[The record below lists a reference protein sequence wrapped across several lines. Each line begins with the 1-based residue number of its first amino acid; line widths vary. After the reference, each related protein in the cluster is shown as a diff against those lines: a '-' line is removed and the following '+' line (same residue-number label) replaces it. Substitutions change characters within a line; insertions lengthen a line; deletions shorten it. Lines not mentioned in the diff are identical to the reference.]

1 MEVCAC
7 ANVFQGVVLIRKTTS
22 VVTVTVHVV
31 VVVVPLLPILSGGF
45 FGSVSFGVHLGVL
58 LLVLV
63 LVLLLGSMDV
73 SLVVPSRVVRR
84 HPPPHHPM
92 CRRHLSGHMMSP
104 EETLVMMIML
114 TMTIWRSF
122 VSIPRRR
129 RLRLLLVTVRLWHSG
144 NLTPCTQDTGNS
156 CAAQRHSACRG

>member
-1 MEVCAC
+1 MLVG
-7 ANVFQGVVLIRKTTS
+7 VHQVSFVRGGHMLVLVLVVL
-22 VVTVTVHVV
+22 VLV
-31 VVVVPLLPILSGGF
+31 
-45 FGSVSFGVHLGVL
+45 VL
-58 LLVLV
+58 LLVVLV
-63 LVLLLGSMDV
+63 LVLLPCSMGSVVSMGV
-73 SLVVPSRVVRR
+73 SLVVQSRVVR
-84 HPPPHHPM
+84 PPPPPHHHHPM

>member
-1 MEVCAC
+1 MCLLSRVC
-7 ANVFQGVVLIRKTTS
+7 VFGEFSVLVVL
-22 VVTVTVHVV
+22 HQ
-31 VVVVPLLPILSGGF
+31 
-45 FGSVSFGVHLGVL
+45 VSFGRGGHMLVLVLVVLVLVVL
-58 LLVLV
+58 LLVVLV
-63 LVLLLGSMDV
+63 LVLLPCSMGSIVSVGV

-84 HPPPHHPM
+84 HPHPPPPPPPPHHPM
-92 CRRHLSGHMMSP
+92 CRRHLSGHKMSP

-122 VSIPRRR
+122 VSNPRRR

>member
-1 MEVCAC
+1 MCLLSRVC
-7 ANVFQGVVLIRKTTS
+7 VFGEFSVLVGV
-22 VVTVTVHVV
+22 HQ
-31 VVVVPLLPILSGGF
+31 
-45 FGSVSFGVHLGVL
+45 VSFVLGEHMLVLVL
-58 LLVLV
+58 LLVVLLLVVLV
-63 LVLLLGSMDV
+63 LVLLPCSMGSIVSVGV

-84 HPPPHHPM
+84 HPPPPPPHHPM
-92 CRRHLSGHMMSP
+92 CRRHLSGHKMSP

-122 VSIPRRR
+122 VSNPRRR